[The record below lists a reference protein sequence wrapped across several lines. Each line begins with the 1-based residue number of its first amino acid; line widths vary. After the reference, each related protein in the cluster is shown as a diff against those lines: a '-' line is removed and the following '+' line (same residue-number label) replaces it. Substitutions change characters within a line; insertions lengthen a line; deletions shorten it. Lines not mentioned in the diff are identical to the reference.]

1 MNPGSISE
9 NACEFVFDFTRC
21 LKADGSFYGTSGK
34 CRKGTEV
41 NAEEKPYKVGV
52 TWGKYN
58 IPTPGHARV
67 VKNLL
72 KKSQV
77 VNVIMSGAKTNVD
90 WNLRNLMFRRVLKQ
104 QGVDVSRV
112 KFVHA
117 SNTFEALSKIIENQG
132 SKSVLLALGEDRKN
146 YLDGL
151 TKKLGI
157 GGQLIPRA
165 AGSESST
172 MMRGLIDS
180 KDLKK
185 LGEIYGND
193 PYLVKLARILRNE
206 ETKGDGKPT

>member
-1 MNPGSISE
+1 MNPGFINESAQ
-9 NACEFVFDFTRC
+9 NFVLDYTRC
-21 LKADGSFYGTSGK
+21 VRPDGSHYGTKGK
-34 CRKGTEV
+34 CRKG
-41 NAEEKPYKVGV
+41 AETGAKEKPYKVGV

-72 KKSQV
+72 KKAQV

-117 SNTFEALSKIIENQG
+117 GNTFEALKKVVEDQG
-132 SKSVLLALGEDRKN
+132 AKNVLLALGEDRKN

-157 GGQLIPRA
+157 GGQLIPRPE
-165 AGSESST
+165 GSESST
-172 MMRGLIDS
+172 MMRGLIDE
-180 KDLKK
+180 KNYDK
-185 LGEIYGND
+185 LRDIYGND
-193 PYLVKLARILRNE
+193 EYLVKLARIIRKE
-206 ETKGDGKPT
+206 ETK